1 MSRTS
6 TSLQRNFTKIIIP
19 LKAAKE
25 IRTMSSTPSKP
36 SFGPSTDV
44 QEFRDVLK
52 SSKRVLALCGA
63 GLSAA
68 SGLDTFRGAGGMWRN
83 HQATTLATPEAFERD
98 PGLVWLFYSMRRHR
112 ALQAKPNPGHY
123 ALVELS
129 KKMPDFITLTQ
140 NVDGLSQRANH
151 PRDQLKLLH
160 GSLFDIKCFGCPR
173 VEQNNYDDP
182 FHPILQIDTAED
194 ERLAASANTV
204 KARAAWLDPNVKTH
218 TINPDEL
225 PRCPECKTGLLRP
238 GVVWFG
244 EALPEDTLAE
254 MDAWINKGKVDLI
267 LVIGTTATVYPA
279 AGYVD
284 QARKKGARVAVVNMD
299 GMGGE
304 LGAAGN
310 LRNGDF
316 MFQGDAATILPDIMK
331 GIIGELKLPDA

>member
-1 MSRTS
+1 MTTTVPES
-6 TSLQRNFTKIIIP
+6 
-19 LKAAKE
+19 
-25 IRTMSSTPSKP
+25 
-36 SFGPSTDV
+36 SFGPSSDV
-44 QEFRDVLK
+44 QEFSDVLK
-52 SSKRVLALCGA
+52 GSKRILALCGA

-68 SGLDTFRGAGGMWRN
+68 SGLGTFRGAGGMWRN
-83 HQATTLATPEAFERD
+83 HQATTLATPEAFARD
-98 PGLVWLFYSMRRHR
+98 PGLVWLFYSMRRHM
-112 ALQAKPNPGHY
+112 ALQAKPNAGHY

-160 GSLFDIKCFGCPR
+160 GSLFDIKCFNCSR
-173 VEQNNYDDP
+173 IEQNNYDDP
-182 FHPILQIDTAED
+182 FHPILQIDTAKD
-194 ERLAASANTV
+194 ERLAASANTI
-204 KARAAWLDPNVKTH
+204 KARAAYLDPNVNTN

-225 PRCPECKTGLLRP
+225 PKCPECKTGLLRP

-244 EALPEDTLAE
+244 EALPEDTLTE
-254 MDAWINKGKVDLI
+254 MDAWINKGKIDLI

-284 QARKKGARVAVVNMD
+284 QARRRGARVVVVNME

-304 LGAAGN
+304 LGAASN

-316 MFQGDAATILPDIMK
+316 LFQGDAAKILPDILNVV
-331 GIIGELKLPDA
+331 IGEVNVPDV